1 MGECLNHIGPE
12 IPSITQSLLFGK
24 EIVLKIVLHFNPKI
38 KYFGKRML
46 SSVILW
52 HYLIQLQK
60 VNLIIFTRFLF

>member
-46 SSVILW
+46 SSVIL
-52 HYLIQLQK
+52 
-60 VNLIIFTRFLF
+60 